1 MNRMVGGA
9 VLAMLVLGGLLGW
22 KILDKAAALEGP
34 PGGSGTIEGREVRL
48 SSRVGGRIAR
58 LEVAEGDAVQAGDL
72 LVSLDCVEP
81 RAMFAEAEARLAAA
95 REQAAGADSAAA
107 AAEESSEAAAAN
119 VGVAAAQ
126 ARALSAQGSAA
137 ARQAV
142 RLDAVD
148 GDVSVASRDQARST
162 ADGLDA
168 QEQAAHAQ
176 RRAGA
181 AQARAAT
188 SQAKAA
194 SSQAR
199 AAHEQVAAAEAG
211 VSRAQLGVDEC
222 EVRAP
227 SAGEVRLLPWEPG
240 ELVQPG
246 ATLAVVVDLD
256 QVRAA
261 FYLPNAE
268 LGAARPGGTAE
279 LVADAWPDRAFRGTV
294 RTVATEPEFTP
305 RNIQTRTDRDRL
317 VYRVEVDV
325 ANADRALRPG
335 MPVEVRLV
343 GLQVGAL

>member
-58 LEVAEGDAVQAGDL
+58 LEVAEGDAVQ
-72 LVSLDCVEP
+72 
-81 RAMFAEAEARLAAA
+81 
-95 REQAAGADSAAA
+95 
-107 AAEESSEAAAAN
+107 
-119 VGVAAAQ
+119 
-126 ARALSAQGSAA
+126 ALSAQGSAA